1 MLSRIFESFLSKVVE
16 LIEDNAHNNV
26 KSIKEFEL
34 NLKALQ
40 KKLKL
45 LCAKASDVEEEIK
58 NSELSGRKKR
68 KREVEEWL
76 EEVRSIEKQVV
87 ELGTQ
92 VESEGF
98 IMRLMDGGLPAK
110 LIEEVDTL
118 VEQSRNFGE
127 LVLDICGSG
136 GDKLLTDG
144 MVGQAFH
151 ENLEMVL
158 KLLESGEV
166 WSIGVYGMGGVGKT
180 TLAKHI
186 HNRLL
191 QHSQGRVIWVTVS
204 QEFSVMTLQDKIAH
218 FIGVDLVGVDNEDIR
233 ASRLHKTLS
242 QMKNSVLILD
252 DVWENIDL
260 LKVGCLVSVECCRLI
275 ITTRSLEVCRQI
287 CCQQKIQVSKLNH
300 HEAWELFK
308 KTLRNE
314 IELDSSAEEIAR
326 SVAKLCGGLPLAIVM
341 VAGSMR
347 GERDIHTWR
356 NAYVELTECVSGND
370 GMGDGDV
377 YKVLKYSFDRL
388 NWNHHSQGNEFNTLQ
403 HCFLHCALYPED
415 KHMNGERLV
424 REFISGGL
432 VDERKTRRAQVE
444 HGHSIL
450 NKLVNVC
457 LLESCV
463 GPGSTE
469 RVKMHDLVRSM
480 ALKICEGKYMVRAGN
495 ESLNEIPKESEWA
508 KDLEKVSFMKS
519 GIMRIREGMSPD
531 CPKLST
537 LLLRDNIW
545 LEFIPDSFFSKMQ
558 GLCTLDLCRTNIT
571 KLPNSICAMK
581 SLKAL
586 LLEGC
591 GKLENVPYLGEMNEL
606 RELNLSYTAI
616 KEVPQGV
623 GELFNLKFLAL
634 DARELEMLPRGLFLK
649 LGNLQH
655 LELPFHMQ
663 VVIDEIENLKLLEEF
678 SGRVKN
684 VNEFNSFITSWESRV
699 HDTCYTIGVGSYHVS
714 FYLYEGRGVCHNT
727 ELILSECN
735 LEDERVLAK
744 GIVQLTISKCKCVGP
759 SIYSVGGLKRLRI
772 ERCEGIEHILRSEAG
787 LSSQM
792 SALEEIILIELD
804 DMKGLI
810 EKGDIGASSA
820 LAQPVF
826 SSLMRLRIDRCDKM
840 RIPLSGVP
848 NIEDIHI
855 SKCEEIEEIFEYEG
869 TSSLTLPELKYLTL
883 HELPRLR
890 KVGILLSGVPNLEV
904 INIRECKEIEEIFED
919 EGTSSLTLPKL
930 KYLMLQE
937 LPRLRKVG
945 ILLSG
950 VPNLELINI
959 RECKEIEEIFEDEGT
974 SSLTLPKLKILS
986 LYKLP
991 RLRKVGILS
1000 GVPNLEWISVTECGE
1015 IEDVFDDEGS
1025 RSLTLP
1031 KLRQLDLYELPKLKG
1046 ICKGTAAIICN
1057 SIEHISVTKCPR
1069 LMNKLPVDVDLA
1081 VPRHCKIKLNTEL
1094 WESLMSDDPNLSCF
1108 FSEG

>member
-1 MLSRIFESFLSKVVE
+1 MLSRIFESFLSIVVE
-16 LIEDNAHNNV
+16 LIADNAHNNV

-68 KREVEEWL
+68 RREVEEWL

-136 GDKLLTDG
+136 GDKLLTNG

-166 WSIGVYGMGGVGKT
+166 SSIGVYGMGGVGKT

-204 QEFSVMTLQDKIAH
+204 QEFSVTTLQDKIAH
-218 FIGVDLVGVDNEDIR
+218 FIGVDLVGEDNEDIR

-252 DVWENIDL
+252 DVWENMDL

-287 CCQQKIQVSKLNH
+287 CCQKKIQVSTLNH
-300 HEAWELFK
+300 HEAWELFNE
-308 KTLRNE
+308 TLRNE

-326 SVAKLCGGLPLAIVM
+326 SVAKLCGGLPLAIVT

-356 NAYVELTECVSGND
+356 NAYVELTERASGND

-388 NWNHHSQGNEFNTLQ
+388 NRNHHSQGNEFNTLQ

-415 KHMNGERLV
+415 KKINRERLV

-432 VDERKTRRAQVE
+432 VDKRKTRRAQVVQ
-444 HGHSIL
+444 GHSIL

-463 GPGSTE
+463 GPGPTE
-469 RVKMHDLVRSM
+469 CVKMHDLVRSM
-480 ALKICEGKYMVRAGN
+480 ALKICEGKYMVKAGGD
-495 ESLNEIPKESEWA
+495 LKKIPKEAEWA
-508 KDLEKVSFMKS
+508 KDLEKVSLIDS
-519 GIMRIREGMSPD
+519 GIRRIEEGMSPD

-537 LLLRDNIW
+537 LLLTSKFR
-545 LEFIPDSFFSKMQ
+545 LELIPDSFFSKMQ
-558 GLCTLDLCRTNIT
+558 GLCTLDLSWTNIT

-586 LLEGC
+586 LLESC
-591 GKLENVPYLGEMNEL
+591 HKLENVPYLGEMNEL

-634 DARELEMLPRGLFLK
+634 DARELQMLPRGLFLK

-655 LELPFHMQ
+655 LELPFHIQ
-663 VVIDEIENLKLLEEF
+663 VVIEEIENLKLLEEF

-699 HDTCYTIGVGSYHVS
+699 HDTCYTIGVGSYEVNL
-714 FYLYEGRGVCHNT
+714 YPYEGRGVCHNKD
-727 ELILSECN
+727 LILSECN
-735 LEDERVLAK
+735 LEDERVFAE
-744 GIVQLTISKCKCVGP
+744 GIVQLTISKCKCVDP
-759 SIYSVGGLKRLRI
+759 SIYSVDGLKTLRI
-772 ERCEGIEHILRSEAG
+772 ESCGGIEYIWRSEVG

-792 SALEEIILIELD
+792 STLEEIELVELD
-804 DMKGLI
+804 AMKGLI
-810 EKGDIGASSA
+810 EKGEIGASAA

-826 SSLMRLRIDRCDKM
+826 SSLTKLIIDKCKKM

-848 NIEDIHI
+848 NLEVIHI
-855 SKCEEIEEIFEYEG
+855 SDCE
-869 TSSLTLPELKYLTL
+869 
-883 HELPRLR
+883 
-890 KVGILLSGVPNLEV
+890 
-904 INIRECKEIEEIFED
+904 EIEEIFED
-919 EGTSSLTLPKL
+919 EGTSSLTLHKL
-930 KYLMLQE
+930 KVLVLWE
-937 LPRLRKVG
+937 
-945 ILLSG
+945 
-950 VPNLELINI
+950 
-959 RECKEIEEIFEDEGT
+959 
-974 SSLTLPKLKILS
+974 
-986 LYKLP
+986 LP

-1000 GVPNLEWISVTECGE
+1000 GVPNLECIYVTECGE
-1015 IEDVFDDEGS
+1015 IEYVFDDEGS
-1025 RSLTLP
+1025 RILTLP
-1031 KLRQLDLYELPKLKG
+1031 KLTKLYLYELPKLKSL
-1046 ICKGTAAIICN
+1046 CKGTAAIICN
-1057 SIEHISVTKCPR
+1057 SIERISVTKCPR
-1069 LMNKLPVDVDLA
+1069 LMNKVPVDVDLV
-1081 VPRHCKIKLNTEL
+1081 VPRHCKKKLNQ
-1094 WESLMSDDPNLSCF
+1094 NC
-1108 FSEG
+1108 GNH

>member
-1 MLSRIFESFLSKVVE
+1 MASWFLELIMSKVGEVIAE
-16 LIEDNAHNNV
+16 NAHNNV
-26 KSIKEFEL
+26 KNIMEFEL

-40 KKLKL
+40 KKFKL

-98 IMRLMDGGLPAK
+98 IMSLMDGGLPAK

-136 GDKLLTDG
+136 GDKLLTNG

-204 QEFSVMTLQDKIAH
+204 QEFSITTLQDKIAY
-218 FIGVDLVGVDNEDIR
+218 FIGVDLVGEDNEDIR

-260 LKVGCLVSVECCRLI
+260 LKVGCPFSVEYCRLI

-287 CCQQKIQVSKLNH
+287 CCQKKIQVNNLNH

-308 KTLRNE
+308 ETLRNE

-326 SVAKLCGGLPLAIVM
+326 SVAKLCGGLPLAIVT

-356 NAYVELTECVSGND
+356 NAYVELAERVSGND

-388 NWNHHSQGNEFNTLQ
+388 NRNHNSQGNEFNTLQ
-403 HCFLHCALYPED
+403 HCFLYCTLYPED
-415 KHMNGERLV
+415 TEISRKYLV
-424 REFISGGL
+424 REFISEGL
-432 VDERKTRRAQVE
+432 VEERKTRRAQIE
-444 HGHSIL
+444 QGHSIL

-463 GPGSTE
+463 GPASTE
-469 RVKMHDLVRSM
+469 CVKMHDLVRSM
-480 ALKICEGKYMVRAGN
+480 AFKICEGKYMVRAGDFT
-495 ESLNEIPKESEWA
+495 LNVISKESEWA
-508 KDLEKVSFMKS
+508 KDLEKVSFMNS
-519 GIMRIREGMSPD
+519 GIMRIEEGMSPD

-537 LLLRDNIW
+537 LLLISNFR

-558 GLCTLDLCRTNIT
+558 GLCTLDLCNASIT

-586 LLEGC
+586 LLVGC
-591 GKLENVPYLGEMNEL
+591 GKLENVPYLGEMKEL
-606 RELNLSYTAI
+606 RDLNLSFTAI

-634 DARELEMLPRGLFLK
+634 DVHKLKMLPRGLFHK

-678 SGRVKN
+678 SGRVEN
-684 VNEFNSFITSWESRV
+684 VNEFNSFRTSWESWV
-699 HDTCYTIGVGSYHVS
+699 HDTCYTIGVGSYQVS
-714 FYLYEGRGVCHNT
+714 LYPYEGRGVCHNK

-735 LEDERVLAK
+735 LEDERVFAE
-744 GIVQLTISKCKCVGP
+744 GILQLTISKCKCVGQ
-759 SIYSVGGLKRLRI
+759 SIYSVDGLKTLRI
-772 ERCEGIEHILRSEAG
+772 KKCGGIEYIWRSEAG
-787 LSSQM
+787 LSSQI
-792 SALEEIILIELD
+792 SALEIIQLVKLD
-804 DMKGLI
+804 AMKGLI
-810 EKGDIGASSA
+810 EKGEIEASAA

-826 SSLMRLRIDRCDKM
+826 SSLTKLRIDKCKKM

-848 NIEDIHI
+848 NLEVIHI
-855 SKCEEIEEIFEYEG
+855 SKCE
-869 TSSLTLPELKYLTL
+869 
-883 HELPRLR
+883 
-890 KVGILLSGVPNLEV
+890 
-904 INIRECKEIEEIFED
+904 EIEEIFED

-930 KYLMLQE
+930 KYL
-937 LPRLRKVG
+937 
-945 ILLSG
+945 LLH
-950 VPNLELINI
+950 E
-959 RECKEIEEIFEDEGT
+959 
-974 SSLTLPKLKILS
+974 
-986 LYKLP
+986 LP

-1000 GVPNLEWISVTECGE
+1000 GVPNLEWISVTKCGE

-1031 KLRQLDLYELPKLKG
+1031 KLRQLDLYELPNLKSL
-1046 ICKGTAAIICN
+1046 CKGTAAIICN
-1057 SIEHISVTKCPR
+1057 SIECISVTKCPR

-1081 VPRHCKIKLNTEL
+1081 VPRHCKIKLNLEL
-1094 WESLMSDDPNLSCF
+1094 WESLMSDDPNLSRF